1 MKKINKDLIGFY
13 IYKYKWYLL
22 CYLSLFIIAL
32 ITGKLLESIALFVGF
47 IVFRYVFPSTLH
59 IDIFEQCI
67 YSSIFLLGTGI
78 IVCFSKNISIYSSA
92 FISFILCL
100 ILYIIDYVISI
111 IKPKIAKSNRDKI
124 IELLNGDTSQD
135 NIFLL
140 CRNCGLK
147 DDVANSV
154 DLFLTNTLEETAEI
168 LEVDVRTI
176 QRRIKK
182 FIEECSK

>member
-1 MKKINKDLIGFY
+1 MKKINKIPIGFY
-13 IYKYKWYLL
+13 TYKYKWYSLAFGTFILVALL
-22 CYLSLFIIAL
+22 TGKVFETLFIL
-32 ITGKLLESIALFVGF
+32 IGYKF
-47 IVFRYVFPSTLH
+47 FRYVFPSTLH
-59 IDIFEQCI
+59 LDIVKECI
-67 YSSIFLLGTGI
+67 ITNTVMIGFMILSTINI
-78 IVCFSKNISIYSSA
+78 HISIYFSLIYT
-92 FISFILCL
+92 FIVCL
-100 ILYIIDYVISI
+100 LLYVIDYIISLIR
-111 IKPKIAKSNRDKI
+111 PKIAKSNRDKI

-147 DDVANSV
+147 DEVANSV